1 MVCWRYRSVPAAKL
15 FMYVILYFPLTT
27 LWSFIFYIIF
37 NKHVCLIK
45 SHFKNISYSD
55 EYKEVKKKCTFEQL
69 LPKNDK
75 DYMEIEQSIGEIS
88 EAA

>member
-37 NKHVCLIK
+37 NKHVCFIK
-45 SHFKNISYSD
+45 SHLKNISYS
-55 EYKEVKKKCTFEQL
+55 YKNKRIDKPKHKHYISVKEMT
-69 LPKNDK
+69 
-75 DYMEIEQSIGEIS
+75 
-88 EAA
+88 